1 MYDGSLALHFPLYQM
16 IDIVTT
22 RHDDDDYSKTIRA
35 RQLCRGIV
43 FHWRLFVCQSVCP
56 FVF

>member
-1 MYDGSLALHFPLYQM
+1 M
-16 IDIVTT
+16 IDIVTA
-22 RHDDDDYSKTIRA
+22 RHNDDDYSKTIRA